1 MKNASCGVHHSGGT
15 ASESHRLP
23 ILEGRLG
30 SYQRARS
37 EAMTRFASAF
47 VLATAILASY
57 APAGCKEDEH
67 GTGPTDAIFAGTAN
81 DEGLA
86 AFDAATPTTDAAKAP
101 ALTAPTAGAKVPAAS
116 PAAFSWKATPTGF
129 LLQPSAPKAIPRYEG
144 DSPFGPMRA
153 AHAHGDPMNGKAYLL
168 TLRSNGSVVARV
180 FTTATTYT
188 PDDETWTK
196 LKTAKSIEATLA
208 SAQYDNNN
216 IVQGSGPF
224 VAPGVAFT
232 IE

>member
-1 MKNASCGVHHSGGT
+1 
-15 ASESHRLP
+15 
-23 ILEGRLG
+23 
-30 SYQRARS
+30 
-37 EAMTRFASAF
+37 MTRFASA
-47 VLATAILASY
+47 VVVATAILASY
-57 APAGCKEDEH
+57 APIGCKEDEHEH
-67 GTGPTDAIFAGTAN
+67 GTGPTDAIYAGTAN

-129 LLQPSAPKAIPRYEG
+129 LLKPTPAAPRYEG
-144 DSPFGPMRA
+144 DSPFGAMRS

-168 TLRSNGSVVARV
+168 TLRSNGNVVARV

-188 PDDETWTK
+188 PDDATWTK
-196 LKTAKSIEATLA
+196 LKEAKSIEATLA